1 VVENMWGQFLNCPQG
16 ALQGDY
22 RLSEEIEVSYDR
34 EAGRLEVL
42 SEQKVRQTSD
52 KGKAGEASSEK
63 IKKVSDRLLRGGLIV
78 LGTCFVAL
86 GILGI
91 FLPLLPTTPFFLLA
105 VACYARSS
113 RRFYDWM
120 LNNRVFGS
128 YIRNY
133 REGRGI
139 PLKVKVVTIAVLW
152 GTIIYSAFFVVDEL
166 YWRVILL
173 VIAVG
178 VTIHILKTRT
188 LRQ

>member
-1 VVENMWGQFLNCPQG
+1 MPGLKQEMEQLIEK
-16 ALQGDY
+16 D
-22 RLSEEIEVSYDR
+22 RSEAI
-34 EAGRLEVL
+34 G
-42 SEQKVRQTSD
+42 
-52 KGKAGEASSEK
+52 SEK
-63 IKKVSDRLLRGGLIV
+63 VKKTSEILLRVTLVV
-78 LGTCFVAL
+78 LGTCFVGL

-91 FLPLLPTTPFFLLA
+91 FLPLLPATPFFLLA

-120 LNNRVFGS
+120 LNNRLFGS

-139 PLKVKVVTIAVLW
+139 SLKLKAVTLALLW
-152 GTIIYSAFFVVDEL
+152 GTIICSAFFVVDEL
-166 YWRVILL
+166 YWRIILL

-178 VTIHILKTRT
+178 VTIHILKTKT

>member
-1 VVENMWGQFLNCPQG
+1 M
-16 ALQGDY
+16 
-22 RLSEEIEVSYDR
+22 SKEIEGCYDR
-34 EAGRLEVL
+34 EGRCLEVL
-42 SEQKVRQTSD
+42 SEQRAGQP
-52 KGKAGEASSEK
+52 AGEDRVKETNSEK
-63 IKKVSDRLLRGGLIV
+63 IKKVSDRLLRGTLVV
-78 LGTCFVAL
+78 LGTCFVGL

>member
-1 VVENMWGQFLNCPQG
+1 MEEQIYTG
-16 ALQGDY
+16 Y
-22 RLSEEIEVSYDR
+22 RDELVGMSEPLRKKINKSKAKSD
-34 EAGRLEVL
+34 L
-42 SEQKVRQTSD
+42 VR
-52 KGKAGEASSEK
+52 A
-63 IKKVSDRLLRGGLIV
+63 VLIV
-78 LGTCFVAL
+78 LGTLFLATGTV
-86 GILGI
+86 GI

-139 PLKVKVVTIAVLW
+139 SLKLKVVTLALLW
-152 GTIIYSAFFVVDEL
+152 GTITYSAFFVVDEL
-166 YWRVILL
+166 YWRIILL

-188 LRQ
+188 LKQNG

>member
-1 VVENMWGQFLNCPQG
+1 MEQLIEKDRGEAIG
-16 ALQGDY
+16 
-22 RLSEEIEVSYDR
+22 SE
-34 EAGRLEVL
+34 
-42 SEQKVRQTSD
+42 KVKKTSD
-52 KGKAGEASSEK
+52 R
-63 IKKVSDRLLRGGLIV
+63 VLRGALIV
-78 LGTCFVAL
+78 LGTCFLGL
-86 GILGI
+86 GIVGI
-91 FLPLLPTTPFFLLA
+91 FLPLLPATPFFLLA

-120 LNNRVFGS
+120 LNNRLFGS

-139 PLKVKVVTIAVLW
+139 SLKVKIFTLALLW

-166 YWRVILL
+166 YWRIILL